1 VTGNRVA
8 ATPVSQGGVS
18 EQRRREL
25 IDALRRGTVPSH
37 GLDALAVGLGRFED
51 AVDEALQR
59 AAVGGAV
66 FKAIRGEYGTGKTFF
81 TRWLAQRAR
90 SRGFA
95 STEIQISENET
106 PLHRLETVYRRLAEH
121 LTTAEFSPSALRQV
135 VDAWFYAL
143 EQDVL
148 GERPEDHGPGT
159 EPGLD
164 RRVEELIEQRLARIS
179 ATSPSF
185 SAALRGYRRAVAA
198 GDHPL
203 AEGLIAWL
211 GGQPN
216 VGAAVKRSAGIR
228 GQLDHDGA
236 LAYLAGLLAV
246 LRDCG
251 YAGLVMVLDEVETLQ
266 RVRGDIRDKALNAL
280 RQLIDDV
287 DAGRFPGLVLVATG
301 TPAFFDGPQGAQRLP
316 PLAQRLHVDFLAD
329 PAFDNPRAVQIR
341 LPGFT
346 REGLVELGGRVRA
359 LYVTGH
365 EHQERLIG
373 AADNRYL
380 DDVARSLEGRFGGRT
395 GIAPRIFVKKL
406 VDVLDRID
414 QHPGFDPRRDYV
426 LQLSGQELTD
436 EERAAMPS
444 PPPLPPAANP
454 DEIDLPLPGSTP

>member
-1 VTGNRVA
+1 V
-8 ATPVSQGGVS
+8 VS
-18 EQRRREL
+18 EQRRREV

-37 GLDALAVGLGRFED
+37 GLDTLAVGLGRFED
-51 AVDEALQR
+51 AVDEALEQ

-66 FKAIRGEYGTGKTFF
+66 FKAIRGEYGAGKTFF
-81 TRWLAQRAR
+81 TRWLAQRGRA
-90 SRGFA
+90 RGFA

-121 LTTAEFSPSALRQV
+121 LTTAEFTASALRQV

-148 GERPEDHGPGT
+148 AERPEGRELGI
-159 EPGLD
+159 EPDLD
-164 RRVEELIEQRLARIS
+164 RRVEELMEQRLARIS
-179 ATSPSF
+179 ATAPSF
-185 SAALRGYRRAVAA
+185 SAALRGYRRAVTA

-216 VGAAVKRSAGIR
+216 VGAAVKRAVGIR

-236 LAYLAGLLAV
+236 LAYLAGLLVV

-251 YAGLVMVLDEVETLQ
+251 YTGLVMVMDEVETLQ

-287 DAGRFPGLVLVATG
+287 DTGRFPGLMLVVTG
-301 TPAFFDGPQGAQRLP
+301 TPAFFDGPQGVQRLT

-346 REGLVELGGRVRA
+346 HGSLVELGGRVCSLYAAGSEHPKRA
-359 LYVTGH
+359 VHTVDESYV
-365 EHQERLIG
+365 
-373 AADNRYL
+373 AAL
-380 DDVARSLEGRFGGRT
+380 ARSLEGQFGGRAVV
-395 GIAPRIFVKKL
+395 APRVFVKKL
-406 VDVLDRID
+406 VDVLDRVD
-414 QHPGFDPRRDYV
+414 QHPGFDPRHDYV
-426 LQLSGQELTD
+426 LRLSAAELTD
-436 EERAAMPS
+436 TERAAMPT
-444 PPPLPPAANP
+444 PPPLPPASSP
-454 DEIDLPLPGSTP
+454 DDIELPT